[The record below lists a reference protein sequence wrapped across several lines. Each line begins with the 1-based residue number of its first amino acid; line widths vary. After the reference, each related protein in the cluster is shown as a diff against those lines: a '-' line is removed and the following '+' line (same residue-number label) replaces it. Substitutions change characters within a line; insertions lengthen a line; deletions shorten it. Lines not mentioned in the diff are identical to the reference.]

1 MLSEPQWA
9 DLLGGRPRGKSG
21 TAIDVGAGDGSL
33 TAAFRP
39 LFSSVVATEVTLPLV
54 HRLKAL
60 KLDARL
66 AEALDPKAL
75 GRDAFDVAFIMNVL
89 DRCKDPHALLRD
101 TRALLPDD
109 GWLVVSVVMPPTQS
123 DAMARVGAKQRRWA
137 VAGAD
142 FEAAAASLVR
152 ELLLPSGFEP
162 LRLVRVP
169 YLCAG
174 DRHSPVAAL
183 DAAVLV
189 LRKAEPREPRP
200 LDGGGAGG
208 DDHSHGPN

>member
-1 MLSEPQWA
+1 MA
-9 DLLGGRPRGKSG
+9 GIARARLLQGACVRAWRAGGGLK
-21 TAIDVGAGDGSL
+21 VGAG
-33 TAAFRP
+33 
-39 LFSSVVATEVTLPLV
+39 
-54 HRLKAL
+54 
-60 KLDARL
+60 
-66 AEALDPKAL
+66 
-75 GRDAFDVAFIMNVL
+75 
-89 DRCKDPHALLRD
+89 
-101 TRALLPDD
+101 
-109 GWLVVSVVMPPTQS
+109 
-123 DAMARVGAKQRRWA
+123 
-137 VAGAD
+137 
-142 FEAAAASLVR
+142 SLVR

-200 LDGGGAGG
+200 LDGGGDGG